1 MAGPKR
7 QTRSTNAPTP
17 TNTPAPIACDSVR
30 FERFESITAF
40 ADNVHTSNDAGIY
53 GSTDCKK
60 QSQRQ
65 AKQDWCLNTDLDQA
79 LKIGMAGGYWL
90 EGAQDLQAISLKSG
104 SYDDI
109 ILKPAY
115 DLAVV
120 GGCVDVGEFLAGN
133 PECMLGLTD
142 DAETLPVITIMYVA
156 GAAHFITSEQK
167 FNYGRAVL
175 ALVDSLESHG
185 YSVELV
191 AKMTYLHKG
200 TSGRAK
206 KLSGAEVDIVIK
218 QAGEPWSASAV
229 AFAMAHPA
237 FSRRLGF
244 RYCESTPEGAPVTH
258 SNYGRDDVINRPDNG
273 IFLPYLV
280 SKDLVNSPERALEY
294 VLALAE
300 NQKPELFA

>member
-7 QTRSTNAPTP
+7 QHRTAPTT
-17 TNTPAPIACDSVR
+17 TNTPAPIASDGLH
-30 FERFESITAF
+30 FDRFESITAF
-40 ADNVHTSNDAGIY
+40 SQVVYTAERFNTY
-53 GSTDCKK
+53 GTTDCKK
-60 QSQRQ
+60 GSHR
-65 AKQDWCLNTDLDQA
+65 APSTDWCLDTDLDQA
-79 LKIGMAGGYWL
+79 LKMGMAGGYWL
-90 EGAQDLQAISLKSG
+90 EGAKNLQAVSLKSG

-133 PECMLGLTD
+133 PECMLGLD
-142 DAETLPVITIMYVA
+142 DEGETKPVITVMFVS
-156 GAAHFITSEQK
+156 GAAHYISSAQK
-167 FNYGRAVL
+167 MNYGRAVL
-175 ALVDSLESHG
+175 ALVDSLEAHG

-191 AKMTYLHKG
+191 AKMTYLHKV
-200 TSGRAK
+200 
-206 KLSGAEVDIVIK
+206 GAAQALAGVEADIVVK

-258 SNYGRDDVINRPDNG
+258 SNYGRGDVINRPESG
-273 IFLPYLV
+273 VFLPYLV
-280 SKDLVNSPERALEY
+280 SKDLVSSPERALEY
-294 VLALAE
+294 VLALAKH
-300 NQKPELFA
+300 QKPELF